1 MRISIKNGRV
11 LCPSN
16 NIDDKINVFIDDA
29 KIVSLNKKPSG
40 FKSDI
45 DINAKDKIVLPGLV
59 DICARLGEI
68 GSKNNG
74 TIKD

>member
-45 DINAKDKIVLPGLV
+45 DINAKDKIVPVSYTHLTLPTKRIV
-59 DICARLGEI
+59 
-68 GSKNNG
+68 
-74 TIKD
+74 